1 MSDDAP
7 RQESEPKPP
16 KEPRSPGAV
25 VRTALLIYIVVN
37 VAYGLPMLLWP
48 DLIWGTIG
56 GADGLRLEALESMR
70 WAGGVLLGLA
80 IGAFFA
86 FTRPAGQWT
95 LMMGIGAHTSLA
107 AVGIWLSL
115 LAGEWTPTI
124 DLWFVWLAAIVVPIE
139 SLYIWYARFKGREL
153 LAV

>member
-1 MSDDAP
+1 MTDEQPQAEAP
-7 RQESEPKPP
+7 KT
-16 KEPRSPGAV
+16 PRSERSV
-25 VRTALLIYIVVN
+25 VRTALAIYIAVN

-48 DLIWGTIG
+48 DLLWGTVA
-56 GADGLRLEALESMR
+56 GADGLRLEALLTTR

-80 IGAFFA
+80 FGALLA

-95 LMMGIGAHTSLA
+95 LMMGIAAQTSLA

-115 LAGEWTPTI
+115 LAGEWTPGV
-124 DLWFVWLAAIVVPIE
+124 DLWFVWIAAMVVPAE
-139 SLYIWYARFKGREL
+139 SLYLWYARFKGREL